1 MLRLLQQVAA
11 KAERKRLEKLKE
23 AEYDRKILAAAQNQ
37 PKQHARPPGRFG
49 GRGGA
54 VSVTNPNFYNTAAQ
68 QPQQPQQPQQQQF
81 QPFQQQ
87 PMPFQQ
93 NVFLPQQG
101 PQPAQ
106 GMSGFPQQMQMPSQQ
121 PGNFGMHPPPN
132 PQVPRNNHLFGQPPR
147 PVQVPGRGAPA
158 PNFGS
163 GPASNAAGGS
173 PAPPTNNGAPAVP
186 FWKQQQL
193 AQQQEK
199 QRLVDEKE
207 AKLAAIKVHPRSSS
221 HQLPSMTTVIT
232 VSHAVALSSF
242 VGRLRTI
249 DFELKS

>member
-1 MLRLLQQVAA
+1 M
-11 KAERKRLEKLKE
+11 
-23 AEYDRKILAAAQNQ
+23 
-37 PKQHARPPGRFG
+37 
-49 GRGGA
+49 
-54 VSVTNPNFYNTAAQ
+54 
-68 QPQQPQQPQQQQF
+68 
-81 QPFQQQ
+81 
-87 PMPFQQ
+87 
-93 NVFLPQQG
+93 
-101 PQPAQ
+101 
-106 GMSGFPQQMQMPSQQ
+106 
-121 PGNFGMHPPPN
+121 
-132 PQVPRNNHLFGQPPR
+132 
-147 PVQVPGRGAPA
+147 QVPGRGAPA